1 MRKENKNQGLT
12 RDGLLQLTTPYM
24 AMAPLEIFFF
34 FLKWYINIYDLKN
47 VGTTINT

>member
-24 AMAPLEIFFF
+24 AMAPLEIFFKKKKNDI
-34 FLKWYINIYDLKN
+34 LIYM
-47 VGTTINT
+47 I